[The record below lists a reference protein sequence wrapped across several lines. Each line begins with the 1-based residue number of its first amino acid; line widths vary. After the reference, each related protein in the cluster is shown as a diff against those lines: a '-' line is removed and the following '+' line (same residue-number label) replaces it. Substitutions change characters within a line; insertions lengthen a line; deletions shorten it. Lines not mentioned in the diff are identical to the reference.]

1 MAARAAPPSIGAAVI
16 WAAKPEAVA
25 LEAAELAAPVALEA
39 RLDAEAPADE
49 AAPDREDATE
59 DADPAADDPPEAA
72 DPDAEDPAPPTAVK
86 RVVEPTVE
94 VATALPPE
102 DTVVRTAAT
111 EQ

>member
-1 MAARAAPPSIGAAVI
+1 MT
-16 WAAKPEAVA
+16 
-25 LEAAELAAPVALEA
+25 LEAAELAAPPALEA
-39 RLDAEAPADE
+39 TLDAEAPADE

-59 DADPAADDPPEAA
+59 DADSDAEDAPETA
-72 DPDAEDPAPPTAVK
+72 DPDAEDPAPPTTVK

-102 DTVVRTAAT
+102 ETVVRTAAT